1 MPGGSGVC
9 FVEDVQMKR
18 RGFTLIELLVVVA
31 IIALLIAILLPSLGK
46 ARELA
51 NRGTCAANVR
61 GIAQSMHVYGAD
73 NDDVYPCVPAPLS
86 NASPTYKLAG
96 NAQGTGGTTTD
107 LTYSNIYQSATP
119 PTAGCPQACLW
130 ILCIRG
136 DVAPKQFLCKSD
148 PVGSA
153 ASPLQ
158 NSATPPVYNTNF
170 TDASGTAALADNHY
184 SYSVSYPWT
193 ASATSAPGGWWKAT
207 SDATIVLMA
216 DMSPLQGTPA
226 GPNQTNVSAAY
237 NATSKLANS
246 IHHQR
251 DGQNV
256 SFGDAHA
263 EFQRSPFVGQNGDN
277 IYTTGI
283 TGPSS
288 QGSPSNPIQ
297 PGGAI
302 PSPWNGGSAGSYD
315 TILVPAANCSNNTRI
330 GG

>member
-1 MPGGSGVC
+1 MPGGAGVC

-73 NDDVYPCVPAPLS
+73 NEDVYPCVPPPANNSTPS
-86 NASPTYKLAG
+86 YKLAG
-96 NAQGTGGTTTD
+96 
-107 LTYSNIYQSATP
+107 
-119 PTAGCPQACLW
+119 
-130 ILCIRG
+130 
-136 DVAPKQFLCKSD
+136 
-148 PVGSA
+148 A
-153 ASPLQ
+153 A
-158 NSATPPVYNTNF
+158 A
-170 TDASGTAALADNHY
+170 ADNHY
-184 SYSVSYPWT
+184 SYSISYPWT
-193 ASATSAPGGWWKAT
+193 PAAISAPGGWWKAT

-216 DMSPLQGTPA
+216 DMSPLQNTPSGA
-226 GPNQTNVSAAY
+226 NATNVSSPF

-277 IYTTGI
+277 IYTTGL
-283 TGPSS
+283 TGPAYPT
-288 QGSPSNPIQ
+288 QGSNPITSSTVI
-297 PGGAI
+297 PPWTGGA
-302 PSPWNGGSAGSYD
+302 AGSYD
-315 TILVPAANCSNNTRI
+315 TILVPVANCSNNNRL
-330 GG
+330 